1 VALDTSSF
9 PAYVRSLRLR
19 RPVTTKPGRLIP
31 GPPAPVLDIALQLG
45 LASLLFDTP
54 RTRDLLNSVGVD
66 PSLIQSAGPKLRS
79 RAMWSSVLEDAAAPF
94 IRAADEH
101 DAHGERELALRN
113 IEVALT
119 LLFVQISGDG
129 YYFYTPMGQ
138 RRQVMATTRRLYR
151 KRRLLRG
158 ARIERIAIRHGRGR
172 TFGLLHLPPR
182 TGQPPNHRFPALV
195 ALHPLGSDKDTYDSF
210 LGHFRDAGYATLCLD
225 LPAHGENYDGPRLRP
240 DAELAGV
247 AALEILAQHPSID
260 PGRLGVMGGS
270 LGALFAQRTAAA
282 SPRVRACLAYA
293 SPFDVTYRMEDTL
306 PGVLDCF
313 QWVVGAS
320 GQTELVALASGFH
333 LRDVLD
339 KIGCPVCLLHGT
351 QDHICYFIAS
361 YEIASRLRVPVTVQ
375 PVEGAD
381 HEVSNPATAVLARP
395 GIEWLRTVL

>member
-1 VALDTSSF
+1 MLDTSSF

-19 RPVTTKPGRLIP
+19 RPVITKPGRLIP
-31 GPPAPVLDIALQLG
+31 GPPAPVLDLALQLG
-45 LASLLFDTP
+45 LAGLVFDTP
-54 RTRDLLNSVGVD
+54 RTRELLNGLGVD
-66 PSLIQSAGPKLRS
+66 HNLIRSAGPKLRS
-79 RAMWSSVLEDAAAPF
+79 RDRWSSVIEEAAGPY
-94 IRAADEH
+94 IRAAD
-101 DAHGERELALRN
+101 DLAARGERKLALQN
-113 IEVALT
+113 AEAALT
-119 LLFVQISGDG
+119 LLFVAICGDG

-138 RRQVMATTRRLYR
+138 RRQLLATTRRLYR

-158 ARIERIAIRHGRGR
+158 DRVERIAIRYESGQ

-182 TGQPPNHRFPALV
+182 SSQPAGHRFPAVV
-195 ALHPLGSDKDTYDSF
+195 AFHPLGSDKDTYDSF
-210 LGHFRDAGYATLCLD
+210 LDHFRAAGYATLCID

-247 AALEILAQHPSID
+247 AAVDILAQHPAID
-260 PGRLGVMGGS
+260 SNRVGVMGGS

-293 SPFDVTYRMEDTL
+293 SPFDLAYRMEDTL

-313 QWVVGAS
+313 SWVVGAAN
-320 GQTELVALASGFH
+320 QADLIALASQFH

-339 KIGCPVCLLHGT
+339 KIQSPVCVLHGT

-361 YEIASRLRVPVTVQ
+361 YEIASRLKVPVTVQ

-381 HEVSNPATAVLARP
+381 HEVSNPATAELARP
-395 GIEWLRTVL
+395 GIEWLRSVL